1 VTERVRVSGACLLG
15 GLSRLIRICGMGR
28 GLVVDVAI
36 TSGVNDRLPQR
47 SSLPTN
53 SATARTVAAAVRA
66 ASRVVVEM
74 TASSCTLATGSETDG
89 RRHPN
94 GRHHPWPWVWRM
106 MLCGLVAATLATGAE
121 VAAMKVRRLGR
132 TGLRSW

>member
-1 VTERVRVSGACLLG
+1 MRVSGACLLG
-15 GLSRLIRICGMGR
+15 GMSRLIRICGMGR

-53 SATARTVAAAVRA
+53 SATARTLAAAVRA
-66 ASRVVVEM
+66 VSRGVVET
-74 TASSCTLATGSETDG
+74 TACTLATGSETDG
-89 RRHPN
+89 RRRPN
-94 GRHHPWPWVWRM
+94 GRHHPWPWVGRM

-132 TGLRSW
+132 TGLTGSWVSG